1 MTSLLPRIV
10 SAGGIGPMWSIPRNT
25 RRMLRGRER
34 RIPEGTP
41 PAEVED
47 R

>member
-25 RRMLRGRER
+25 RR
-34 RIPEGTP
+34 ISEGTL